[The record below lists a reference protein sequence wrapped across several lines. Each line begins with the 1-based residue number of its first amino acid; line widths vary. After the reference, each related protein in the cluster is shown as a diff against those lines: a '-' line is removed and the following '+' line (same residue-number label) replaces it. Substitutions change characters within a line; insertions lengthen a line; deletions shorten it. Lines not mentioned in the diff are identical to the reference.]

1 MSARVLIVEDS
12 PTQAAKLAIIL
23 EEEGFATAVA
33 RDGERGLEL
42 FRAEQFD
49 LVLSDIVMPGMD
61 GYELCRRL
69 KADAKGRD
77 IPVVLLSTLSDPRDI
92 IQGLDSGAD
101 NFITK
106 PFEPHDLV
114 RRLRWTLENR
124 EARARAADPR
134 GGIELVL
141 AGKRVTITSA
151 KEQILD
157 LLIASVEDLIRAKE
171 NEQAARAEA
180 EAANR
185 AKDQFLAM
193 VSHELRNPLNAMT
206 GWIKLI
212 KMGRLDEAGFRRAL
226 DTIERNAR
234 AQAQI
239 VDDLLDI
246 TRITSDHMRLDRVPV
261 DLSEV
266 IEHSVDAVRPLA
278 EAKRVD
284 LRTSASEPCSV
295 VGDPNRLQQV
305 MWNLLTNAIKFTP
318 EGGRIDVGLVRR
330 EDVAE
335 LTVAD
340 TGAGIVP
347 EFLPYVFDRFRQAE
361 DGVSRRLG
369 GLGLGLAITRHI
381 VEGHGGTISAASEG
395 QGKGATFTVRVAVGG
410 Q

>member
-1 MSARVLIVEDS
+1 MNARVLIVEDS

-23 EEEGFATAVA
+23 DDVGFATVVA
-33 RDGERGLEL
+33 RDGAQGLEL
-42 FRAEQFD
+42 FREQQFD
-49 LVLSDIVMPGMD
+49 LVLSDIMMPGID

-69 KADAKGRD
+69 KADAKGKD
-77 IPVVLLSTLSDPRDI
+77 IPVILLSTLNDPRDI

-106 PFEPHDLV
+106 PFEPEDLV
-114 RRLRWTLENR
+114 RRLRWILENK
-124 EARARAADPR
+124 EARASAADPH
-134 GGIELVL
+134 GGVELVL

-157 LLIASVEDLIRAKE
+157 LLIASVEDLVRAKE

-185 AKDQFLAM
+185 AKDEFLAM

-212 KMGRLDEAGFRRAL
+212 KMGRLDSAAFARAL

-246 TRITSDHMRLDRVPV
+246 TRITSDQMRLVREPV
-261 DLSEV
+261 DLTEV

-278 EAKRVD
+278 EAKRID
-284 LRTSASEPCSV
+284 FRTEVSACCPV
-295 VGDPNRLQQV
+295 VGDANRLQQV

-318 EGGRIDVGLVRR
+318 EGGHIDVGLARR
-330 EDVAE
+330 DDAAE
-335 LTVAD
+335 LTVGD
-340 TGAGIVP
+340 SGVGIVP
-347 EFLPYVFDRFRQAE
+347 EFLPYVFDKFRQAE

-369 GLGLGLAITRHI
+369 GLGLGLTITRHI
-381 VEGHGGTISAASEG
+381 VEGHGGVISVASEG
-395 QGKGATFTVRVAVGG
+395 QGKGATFTVRLPIRG
-410 Q
+410 